1 MLPSELVT
9 YFKITKVEFSTERVL
24 FHYLAEIL
32 SEYRVS
38 NKMLL
43 LILCDAVRF
52 FCDATR
58 FFYDA
63 LHFFCDALRHQLL
76 RVSPFTGEPTLEQ
89 IRNKYPLLKDRLF
102 ILTNGSTQFFRL

>member
-1 MLPSELVT
+1 MAPSELIT
-9 YFKITKVEFSTERVL
+9 YFTITKVESNTERVL

-32 SEYRVS
+32 SEYSVP

-52 FCDATR
+52 FRDATR
-58 FFYDA
+58 FFHDA

-76 RVSPFTGEPTLEQ
+76 
-89 IRNKYPLLKDRLF
+89 
-102 ILTNGSTQFFRL
+102 